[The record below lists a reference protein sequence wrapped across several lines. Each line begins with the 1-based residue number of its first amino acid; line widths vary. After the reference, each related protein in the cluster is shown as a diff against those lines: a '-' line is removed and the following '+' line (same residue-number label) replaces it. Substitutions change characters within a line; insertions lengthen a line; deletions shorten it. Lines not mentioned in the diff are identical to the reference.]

1 MAYPKNERRTV
12 CGIYF
17 KMRQTGRMFN
27 ERLRKL
33 RSEKKVSQQIVA
45 DYLGIT
51 KQAYS
56 LYELGKRE
64 PDFETLVKLGEYF
77 GVSTDFI
84 LRGEESSRTADDD
97 SIKFAL
103 FGTTDIDDEVLNE
116 VRHYAQIARKMR
128 EEKQKSD

>member
-1 MAYPKNERRTV
+1 
-12 CGIYF
+12 
-17 KMRQTGRMFN
+17 MFN

-33 RSEKKVSQQIVA
+33 RSEKKVSQQVIA

-84 LRGEESSRTADDD
+84 LRGEESSYTADDD

-103 FGTTDIDDEVLNE
+103 FGTTDIDDEVLDE
-116 VRHYAQIARKMR
+116 VRPYAQIARKMR
-128 EEKQKSD
+128 EEKHKGKI